1 MWDSLCYKMLMAKG
15 EKGVNR
21 VVIGSF
27 IMCFVTVV
35 NQRFSYVSRS
45 TDEVVLSHC
54 MEVEMEQ
61 SHWVE
66 VKMEGYY

>member
-1 MWDSLCYKMLMAKG
+1 MAKG

-35 NQRFSYVSRS
+35 NRGLVRS
-45 TDEVVLSHC
+45 ADELVLSHC
-54 MEVEMEQ
+54 MEV
-61 SHWVE
+61 
-66 VKMEGYY
+66 KMEVAFSLGLIVSLPQVTEYSGTP